1 VTRRVLTVDLV
12 PDRRRIEE
20 YLTYHR
26 RPWPEV
32 VQSLRKVGIRSMD
45 IYRLGR
51 RLVMVMEARKGLD
64 LRAAMA
70 KHRKSSPR
78 CAEWETL
85 MRTFQRRPP
94 GARRG
99 EVWAR
104 MEQVFRLGRPT
115 GRRAARRRSG
125 QAADWIRTSL

>member
-1 VTRRVLTVDLV
+1 MTRHVLTVDLV
-12 PDRRRIEE
+12 PDRRRIAA
-20 YLTYHR
+20 YLRYHR

-32 VQSLRKVGIRSMD
+32 VRSLRRVGIRSMD

-51 RLVMVMEARKGLD
+51 RLVMVMETRESLD
-64 LRAAMA
+64 VRAAMA
-70 KHRKSSPR
+70 KHRSSSPR

-85 MRTFQRRPP
+85 MRTFQRPPP

-104 MEQVFRLGRPT
+104 MQQVFRLTGPKRPRGGR
-115 GRRAARRRSG
+115 
-125 QAADWIRTSL
+125 

>member
-1 VTRRVLTVDLV
+1 VTRHVLTVDLV
-12 PDRRRIEE
+12 PDRRRIAA
-20 YLTYHR
+20 YLRYHR

-32 VQSLRKVGIRSMD
+32 VRSLRRVGIRSMD

-51 RLVMVMEARKGLD
+51 RLVMIMETRESLD
-64 LRAAMA
+64 VRAAMA
-70 KHRKSSPR
+70 KHRRSSPR

-85 MRTFQRRPP
+85 MRTFQRPPP

-104 MEQVFRLGRPT
+104 MQQVFRLTGSKRPRRGR
-115 GRRAARRRSG
+115 
-125 QAADWIRTSL
+125 